1 MKRTSLL
8 ASLCFVLPAVYATA
22 ATLTFGHVDAIGIGY
37 DGTDLEPHVH
47 AENATV
53 DGVLVADG
61 EYAPDEVAIVV
72 PASTFNHTTTTG
84 GRAAGPEWNPIGVAA
99 GQSYWFLPQ
108 GSTLSNSLGAPF
120 AGIAA
125 EELNP
130 ADWSGNLT
138 VKLTAANMPIGGQ
151 FSLNRTDGLG
161 VPTFY
166 MATLGG
172 ISGTDSLEITPGA
185 HRHYNWY
192 FTAEGT
198 YDLTFEISGT
208 HLTDGAKSSSATF
221 SFNVVPE
228 PSAGLLG
235 ALGAFALLR
244 RRRN

>member
-1 MKRTSLL
+1 MKRTSLI
-8 ASLCFVLPAVYATA
+8 ASLGLAFTSVYATA

-47 AENATV
+47 AENATI
-53 DGVLVADG
+53 DGVVIADG
-61 EYAPDEVAIVV
+61 EYGPDELVIAV
-72 PASTFNHTTTTG
+72 PASTFAYTSGTG
-84 GRAAGPEWNPIGVAA
+84 GRAAGPEWDLIGVAS

-108 GSTLSNSLGAPF
+108 SSTLSNSLGAPF
-120 AGIAA
+120 AGVAA
-125 EELNP
+125 EELDP
-130 ADWSGNLT
+130 ADWSGDLT
-138 VKLTAANMPIGGQ
+138 VRLTAASMPLGGQ

-172 ISGTDSLEITPGA
+172 ISGADSLDITPGA

-192 FTAEGT
+192 FAAEGT

-208 HLTDGAKSSSATF
+208 HLMDGPKTASATF
-221 SFNVVPE
+221 SFDVIPE

-235 ALGAFALLR
+235 ACGALALLR